1 MKIFRPA
8 LRSDLQTVHA
18 LQNVPYR
25 DRVYALPLPPYENFQ
40 EETLEKLKNQEKFL
54 YVLEE
59 DQIPIGYTEYF
70 KSPKGWDLIFWGK
83 WLNTLAYA
91 SVKVAF
97 EDLRLPKLSGVV
109 RQENKRTIRI
119 LEKFDI
125 RRVRK
130 DYHLYYKPV
139 IFGLASTYLYYYEI
153 TPEEFQERSGL
164 MRQQSLGVIFR
175 L

>member
-8 LRSDLQTVHA
+8 VRSDLQAVHA

-91 SVKVAF
+91 SGKVAF
-97 EDLRLPKLSGVV
+97 EDLRLSKLSGVV

-125 RRVRK
+125 RKVRQ
-130 DYHLYYKPV
+130 DYHLYYKPAN
-139 IFGLASTYLYYYEI
+139 FGLASTYLYYYEI
-153 TPEEFQERSGL
+153 TPEEFQERSAL

-175 L
+175 